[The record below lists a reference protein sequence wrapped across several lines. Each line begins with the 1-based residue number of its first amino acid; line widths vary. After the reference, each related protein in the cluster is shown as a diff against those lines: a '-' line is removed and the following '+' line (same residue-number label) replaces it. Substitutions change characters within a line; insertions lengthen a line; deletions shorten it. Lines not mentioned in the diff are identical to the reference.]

1 MNIKVSTLINHNDCE
16 GQPSETIRHVL
27 ARDHPRPSTRE
38 DLRRSRSTSLGQTGL
53 CTEVFGIMLCILN
66 VSFPDPLLY
75 KIFMFWP
82 RYMRPASAISWGCW
96 LRPGG
101 HSSNV
106 DNLGKTFSHPKQ
118 GKAGNMVLSF
128 PNFYLLA
135 RDANWGC
142 LGPVWISTY
151 VFSH

>member
-1 MNIKVSTLINHNDCE
+1 M
-16 GQPSETIRHVL
+16 ETTRHVL

-53 CTEVFGIMLCILN
+53 RGECLISPV
-66 VSFPDPLLY
+66 VSY
-75 KIFMFWP
+75 KIFMFSP

-106 DNLGKTFSHPKQ
+106 DNLGKIFSHSKQ
-118 GKAGNMVLSF
+118 GKSGKYVPPISQNISPAGKRCKLGMSWPSVNKHLCVWSAIRCEELC
-128 PNFYLLA
+128 
-135 RDANWGC
+135 ANIH
-142 LGPVWISTY
+142 P
-151 VFSH
+151 